1 MRVVHDREATRAEHA
16 VDRIISI
23 VGQPFFLALTALFI
37 MAWMV
42 VGLLRA
48 TKWPDHYPFPFL
60 NLAISAVAI
69 CIAILIL
76 ASQRRADR
84 LAQRR
89 QQLALEV
96 ALLAEHK
103 TSKII
108 DLMEELRRDLP
119 NVHKRIDLE
128 AIEMSSKSDH
138 GTVLDIIEKRTVSQA
153 ADGKSDGA
161 GS

>member
-1 MRVVHDREATRAEHA
+1 MRVVHDREATSAEYA
-16 VDRIISI
+16 VDRIISV
-23 VGQPFFLALTALFI
+23 VGQPFFLALTALLI
-37 MAWMV
+37 LAWEA
-42 VGLLRA
+42 VGRWA
-48 TKWPDHYPFPFL
+48 GAWPDHYPFPFL
-60 NLAISAVAI
+60 NLAISGVAI
-69 CIAILIL
+69 CIAVLIL

-128 AIEMSSKSDH
+128 AIEMSFQ
-138 GTVLDIIEKRTVSQA
+138 I
-153 ADGKSDGA
+153 
-161 GS
+161 